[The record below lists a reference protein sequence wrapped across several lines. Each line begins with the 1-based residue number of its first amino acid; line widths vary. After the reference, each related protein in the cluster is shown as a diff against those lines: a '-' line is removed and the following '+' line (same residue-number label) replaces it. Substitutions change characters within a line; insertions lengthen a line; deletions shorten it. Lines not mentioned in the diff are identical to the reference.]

1 MPSAHHDITPYAQ
14 CQHCTQPLY
23 GCVAFCPFCGHS
35 TQTAA
40 SQTLAPEKEAVDAVA
55 TGVIPEKSVQVPV
68 VTPPAAAPTAE
79 PTAPA
84 EPAAAPPAPQL
95 QTKPAATTP
104 AAAATGTG
112 TAPVVA
118 ASPTQPQA
126 SGNSAAR
133 SSGAGKKWGIAA
145 AVLLA
150 AGMGGWQW
158 SAHTPQTP
166 DACDQALGQAQTA
179 MANAIDPVALEQL
192 AHTATQLC
200 QDPQRAEQARS
211 LRNTV
216 ATLVRQRQVAQ
227 AQAQKQAA
235 QKAARCAQ
243 NYQKV
248 VGIWQARRLNSAEQA
263 LAAFQSDCPGS
274 PDRQNLTT
282 QIAQATDQAQQASIA
297 AQQALNT
304 GNHSLAEQQ
313 ITQLARINQEHP
325 DLPALRSQLQ
335 QMAVPVRPAAP
346 AANTQA
352 LVQDFLKDAQ
362 THLQRNQYD
371 KAKAFVESAQRI
383 DPQSPEA
390 ARLKRRIQE
399 QEMQYLRQNITID

>member
-1 MPSAHHDITPYAQ
+1 MPSAHHDIAPYAL

-23 GCVAFCPFCGHS
+23 GWVAFCPFCGHS
-35 TQTAA
+35 TPTVA
-40 SQTLAPEKEAVDAVA
+40 SQNLAPEKEAVDAVT
-55 TGVIPEKSVQVPV
+55 TGVIAEKSVQVPV

-104 AAAATGTG
+104 ATAATG

-133 SSGAGKKWGIAA
+133 SSGAGKTWGIAA

-158 SAHTPQTP
+158 SAHTPQAP

-192 AHTATQLC
+192 ARTATELC
-200 QDPQRAEQARS
+200 PDPQRAEQARG
-211 LRNTV
+211 LRNTA
-216 ATLVRQRQVAQ
+216 ATLVRQQQVAQ

-248 VGIWQARRLNSAEQA
+248 VGIWQARRLSSAEQA

-274 PDRQNLTT
+274 PDRQNLAT
-282 QIAQATDQAQQASIA
+282 QIAQAADQAQQASIT

-304 GNHSLAEQQ
+304 GNHALAEQQ

-325 DLPALRSQLQ
+325 DLPALRNQLQ